1 MCDSSWPHG
10 LQPSRLLCPWDSPGN
25 YWSGLPCL
33 SPGDLSDPGIKPRSP
48 ALQADSLPSKP
59 PGKSVC
65 VCVCACVCI
74 HASMRAKSLWSCST
88 LCDLMHCGQPGSSVH
103 WTLQAGILE
112 WVAMPSSRGTSRPR
126 DRTHVFCSSCLAG
139 GFFMLRSLGNPCV
152 CVCVCVCACVF
163 FYSFPYS
170 L

>member
-65 VCVCACVCI
+65 VCACACVCI
-74 HASMRAKSLWSCST
+74 HASMRAKSLWLCST
-88 LCDLMHCGQPGSSVH
+88 LCDPTDCPWDSSGKNTGVGNHSLFQGIFPTEGLNLGLLHCRQ
-103 WTLQAGILE
+103 ILY
-112 WVAMPSSRGTSRPR
+112 R
-126 DRTHVFCSSCLAG
+126 
-139 GFFMLRSLGNPCV
+139 LRLPLDKMD
-152 CVCVCVCACVF
+152 
-163 FYSFPYS
+163 PYLS
-170 L
+170 DAV